1 MTTGRK
7 VSCMESYAIVGL
19 GTVRIQCVVYL
30 RLKCGTVVQHGSNL
44 KRFLGSSDRT
54 LSLSLRGAPFCQG
67 WGAGA
72 DRAGDFSPGR
82 ESMHGQE
89 VQTPSTPYFKP
100 RQVCTSLSSA
110 VSAANAS
117 EDR

>member
-1 MTTGRK
+1 
-7 VSCMESYAIVGL
+7 MESYAIVGL

-72 DRAGDFSPGR
+72 DRAGGLQPRTRVDARPRGADTVDSLL
-82 ESMHGQE
+82 
-89 VQTPSTPYFKP
+89 QTPPG
-100 RQVCTSLSSA
+100 VHLAELSSERRKCIRGQ
-110 VSAANAS
+110 VNQL
-117 EDR
+117 